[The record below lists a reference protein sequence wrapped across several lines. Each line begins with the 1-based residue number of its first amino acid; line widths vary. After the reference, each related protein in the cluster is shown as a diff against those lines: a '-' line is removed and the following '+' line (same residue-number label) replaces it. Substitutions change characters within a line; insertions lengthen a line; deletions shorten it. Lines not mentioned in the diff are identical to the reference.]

1 MNWNPIPN
9 HPEYEVSD
17 DGQVRSLKG
26 DTPKILKPL
35 LTGFKRRYS
44 YVCLY
49 TNDKQHTVAI
59 HALVAAAFIGP
70 RPEGMVVRHI
80 NGDASNNAATNLA
93 YGTPSENERD
103 KRGHGTLPLS
113 DDQVRTIRLLKEDGW
128 PVLYLMKLFHK
139 SRAAIYNILNR
150 KSYGWVT

>member
-103 KRGHGTLPLS
+103 KRGHGLLLA
-113 DDQVRTIRLLKEDGW
+113 DDQVRTIRLLKDGW
-128 PVLYLMKLFHK
+128 HLMKQSIPNCYLE
-139 SRAAIYNILNR
+139 AILNR
-150 KSYGWVT
+150 KATVGLSRRR